1 MAAPTSPIDV
11 LVRFARAATGALEPG
26 HALGA
31 LADAAVAEL
40 GAQGA
45 GVFCVTAE
53 GAVKLVASRGLPEA
67 VTALEVDVLGR
78 DLSTRILAAS
88 GGRFAAVHCLP
99 LVSGGDLFGMLALGM
114 ERPGPLEP
122 AELARGLVDV
132 AAVAQRMATQVDAL
146 RRSNDDLRAARVAL
160 DRAERLSALGQMAA
174 GIAHDLG
181 NILGPLVGDVENLK
195 AAPANERVGKAAAR
209 MSRYL
214 RVGTELLERLRRF
227 ARQAPETG
235 HRPVDP
241 APAALDALELCQ
253 ARARERKVELRGAL
267 PPLPPVVVSASDLTS
282 AVVNL
287 VVNAIDVLA
296 PGGSVELRGGSLDAG
311 GAWLEVADTGPG
323 IPPELRPRIFEP
335 FFTTKG
341 ERGTGLGL
349 SGVYAFMQRHQGRI
363 TFMTGPSGT
372 TFRLEFPRPPSQV
385 PAT

>member
-1 MAAPTSPIDV
+1 MPSRASSIDV
-11 LVRFARAATGALEPG
+11 LVRFARVATEALEPD

-40 GAQGA
+40 GVQGA
-45 GVFCVTAE
+45 GVFCVTAD
-53 GAVKLVASRGLPEA
+53 GAVKLVASRGLPDA
-67 VTALEVDVLGR
+67 VAALEVEALDP
-78 DLSTRILAAS
+78 DLSTRVLGACD
-88 GGRFAAVHCLP
+88 GRFATVHLLP

-195 AAPANERVGKAAAR
+195 AAPPTDRVVKMANR

-227 ARQAPETG
+227 ARQAPEIG
-235 HRPVDP
+235 HQAVDP
-241 APAALDALELCQ
+241 TSAVLDAVELCQ
-253 ARARERKVELRGAL
+253 ARARERRVELRGSVARL
-267 PPLPPVVVSASDLTS
+267 PAAVVSASDLTS

-287 VVNAIDVLA
+287 VVNAIDVLP
-296 PGGSVELRGGSLDAG
+296 PGGTVEVRGGPLEAG
-311 GAWLEVADTGPG
+311 GSWLEVADTGPG
-323 IPPELRPRIFEP
+323 IPVELRPRIFEP

-349 SGVYAFMQRHQGRI
+349 SGVYAFAQRHQGRI
-363 TFMTGPSGT
+363 SFTTGSNGT
-372 TFRLEFPRPPSQV
+372 TFRLELPAAPDLV
-385 PAT
+385 PAS

>member
-1 MAAPTSPIDV
+1 VAAPTSPIDV
-11 LVRFARAATGALEPG
+11 LVRFARTATGALEPG

-67 VTALEVDVLGR
+67 VTELEVDVLGR

-99 LVSGGDLFGMLALGM
+99 LVSGGDLFGMLALAM
-114 ERPGPLEP
+114 ERPGDLEP

-132 AAVAQRMATQVDAL
+132 AAMAQHTATQVDAL
-146 RRSNDDLRAARVAL
+146 RRSNAALRAAREAL
-160 DRAERLSALGQMAA
+160 DRAERLSALGHMAA

-195 AAPANERVGKAAAR
+195 AAPPTERVGKAATR
-209 MSRYL
+209 MARYL

-227 ARQAPETG
+227 ARQAPEVG
-235 HRPVDP
+235 LQAVDP
-241 APAALDALELCQ
+241 TPAVLDAVELCQ
-253 ARARERKVELRGAL
+253 ARARERQVELRAAVA
-267 PPLPPVVVSASDLTS
+267 PLPAAMVSASDLTS
-282 AVVNL
+282 ALVNL
-287 VVNAIDVLA
+287 VVNAIDVLP
-296 PGGSVELRGGSLDAG
+296 PGGVVEVRGGPLPAG
-311 GAWLEVADTGPG
+311 GAWLEVGDSGPG
-323 IPPELRPRIFEP
+323 IPVELRPRIFEP

-349 SGVYAFMQRHQGRI
+349 SGVYAFVQRHQGRI
-363 TFMTGPSGT
+363 SFTTGPQGT
-372 TFRLEFPRPPSQV
+372 TFRLEL
-385 PAT
+385 PASLAMASA